1 LTLEGPSAEYDGAK
15 ENAMS
20 AHTND
25 PLANP
30 LLKVLAIVAGLLL
43 LGIAAGTV
51 YGLAAGTRQ
60 QALARDRNQ
69 PAPGYDIFDLG
80 QIRTKSADAQPSV
93 IAARLSFPY
102 PATDLPFKEELMK
115 KAPALKA
122 AALGFFSA
130 KKAEE
135 LHPAYEGVVK
145 AGLRDAFNAVLSL
158 GSIREVWLADFA
170 VVK

>member
-1 LTLEGPSAEYDGAK
+1 
-15 ENAMS
+15 MS
-20 AHTND
+20 ADTND
-25 PLANP
+25 SAANP
-30 LLKVLAIVAGLLL
+30 VLKVLAVVAGLLL

-51 YGLAAGTRQ
+51 YGLASGSRQ
-60 QALARDRNQ
+60 QALARERNR
-69 PAPGYDIFDLG
+69 PEAGYDIFDLG

-102 PATDLPFKEELMK
+102 PATDLPFKEELVK

-122 AALGFFSA
+122 AALAFFSS

-145 AGLRDAFNAVLSL
+145 AGLRDAFNSVLSL
-158 GSIREVWLADFA
+158 GSLREVWLADFA